1 MVRGRLRRPKRPDR
15 PLRVAQICA
24 TTDGG
29 LWMVQIAVGL
39 QRRGFDVVAIVGS
52 EDGGTAAA
60 LRKAG
65 VPLVALPQRL
75 WRYSRFASLVGKL
88 PVVGR
93 LRYVIDA
100 FYLLGSALQMA
111 RLLRR
116 LEVDVI
122 HTHIF
127 SSMLI
132 GRVAGVIARVPVRVA
147 MIASPLQLESAL
159 LRRLDLLTYR
169 LDHRI
174 LAGCQHTNDLYR
186 RIGVPARHLRT
197 VGYGVDPAGFDP
209 ARADRRRLRRE
220 LGLAEDTVV
229 VGQVAWFYGALMP
242 PVAPPGMTGRGIK
255 GHEDLMAAARLVLDK
270 RPDVRFL
277 VVGDGFGDAG
287 MRHFED
293 IRRLGRELGIED
305 AVIFAGRRSDLVDVL
320 ASLDVSVQCSLSEN
334 YGGTIESLLMERPM
348 VATAAGGMPEVVIDE
363 ETGLLVPVRHPEALA
378 AAILRLVEDPELAHR
393 LGKAGRARMLERHTI
408 QHTIDGVIDAYRELA
423 AERGLTRPPLDAPAP
438 TEFADSLGSLGLM
451 PSDVLFSESSP
462 AGS

>member
-1 MVRGRLRRPKRPDR
+1 
-15 PLRVAQICA
+15 
-24 TTDGG
+24 
-29 LWMVQIAVGL
+29 MVQIAVGL
-39 QRRGFDVVAIVGS
+39 QRHGFDVVAIVGS
-52 EDGGTAAA
+52 EEGGTAAA

-65 VPLVALPQRL
+65 VPFVAFKQRL
-75 WRYSRFASLVGKL
+75 WRYSRVASLVGRI
-88 PVVGR
+88 PVAGR

-100 FYLLGSALQMA
+100 FYLLSTAFQMA

-159 LRRLDLLTYR
+159 LRKLDLLTYR
-169 LDHRI
+169 LEHRI
-174 LAGCQHTNDLYR
+174 LAGCQHTNDLYGR
-186 RIGVPARHLRT
+186 FGVPARYRRT
-197 VGYGVDPAGFDP
+197 VRYGVDPTGFDP
-209 ARADRRRLRRE
+209 AKADHRRLRRE
-220 LGLAEDTVV
+220 LGLADDTVV
-229 VGQVAWFYGALMP
+229 VGQVAWFYGTLTS

-277 VVGDGFGDAG
+277 VVGDGFDEPGI
-287 MRHFED
+287 RHFED
-293 IRRLGRELGIED
+293 IQRLAFELGIED

-320 ASLDVSVQCSLSEN
+320 ASLDISVQCSLSEN

-378 AAILRLVEDPELAHR
+378 AAILRLVEDPELARR
-393 LGKAGRARMLERHTI
+393 LGEAGRARMLERHTI
-408 QHTIDGVIDAYRELA
+408 QHTIGGVVDAYRELA
-423 AERGLTRPPLDAPAP
+423 AERGLRRPPLDEPASDQS
-438 TEFADSLGSLGLM
+438 AVSLGPLGLM
-451 PSDVLFSESSP
+451 PSDVLFTESR
-462 AGS
+462 

>member
-1 MVRGRLRRPKRPDR
+1 
-15 PLRVAQICA
+15 
-24 TTDGG
+24 
-29 LWMVQIAVGL
+29 MVQIAVGL
-39 QRRGFDVVAIVGS
+39 QRHGFDVVAIVGS
-52 EDGGTAAA
+52 EEGGTAAA

-65 VPLVALPQRL
+65 VPFVALPQRL
-75 WRYSRFASLVGKL
+75 WRYSRLASLVGRI
-88 PVVGR
+88 PIVGR

-100 FYLLGSALQMA
+100 LHLLGAALQMA

-159 LRRLDLLTYR
+159 LRKLDLLTYR
-169 LDHRI
+169 LEHRI
-174 LAGCQHTNDLYR
+174 LAGCQHTNDLYGR
-186 RIGVPARHLRT
+186 LGVPARKRRT
-197 VGYGVDPAGFDP
+197 VSYGVDPAGFDP
-209 ARADRRRLRRE
+209 AQADRRRLRRE
-220 LGLAEDTVV
+220 LGLADTTVV

-255 GHEDLMAAARLVLDK
+255 GHEDLMAAARIVLDK

-277 VVGDGFGDAG
+277 VVGDGFDEAG

-293 IRRLGRELGIED
+293 IRRLARELGVED

-320 ASLDVSVQCSLSEN
+320 ASLDISVQCSLSEN

-363 ETGLLVPVRHPEALA
+363 ETGLLVPVRDPEALA
-378 AAILRLVEDPELAHR
+378 AAILRLVEDPGLARR
-393 LGKAGRARMLERHTI
+393 LGEAGRTRMLERHTI
-408 QHTIDGVIDAYRELA
+408 QHTIRGVIDAYDELA
-423 AERGLTRPPLDAPAP
+423 AERGLRRPPFDEPPRSRSA
-438 TEFADSLGSLGLM
+438 ESLGSLGLM
-451 PSDVLFSESSP
+451 PSDVLFTQP
-462 AGS
+462 G

>member
-1 MVRGRLRRPKRPDR
+1 MTLRRPRQSKRSDR

-39 QRRGFDVVAIVGS
+39 QRHGFDVVAIVGS
-52 EDGGTAAA
+52 EDGGTAAG

-65 VPLVALPQRL
+65 VPFVALEQRL
-75 WRYSRFASLVGKL
+75 WRHTRLASAVGRI

-93 LRYVIDA
+93 LRYLIDA
-100 FYLLGSALQMA
+100 FRLLGAALRMA

-132 GRVAGVIARVPVRVA
+132 GRVAGAIARVPVRVA
-147 MIASPLQLESAL
+147 MIPSPLQLEAAL
-159 LRRLDLLTYR
+159 PRNLDLLTYR
-169 LDHRI
+169 LEHRL
-174 LAGCQHTNDLYR
+174 LAGCQHTNDLYGR
-186 RIGVPARHLRT
+186 FRVPARYRRT

-209 ARADRRRLRRE
+209 AKADRHRLRRE
-220 LGLAEDTVV
+220 LGLGDDTVV
-229 VGQVAWFYGALMP
+229 VGQVSWFYGALMP
-242 PVAPPGMTGRGIK
+242 PVAPPGMSGRGIK
-255 GHEDLMAAARLVLDK
+255 GHEDLMAAARLVLDR

-277 VVGDGFGDAG
+277 VVGDGFGEAG

-293 IRRLGRELGIED
+293 IRRLARDLGIED

-320 ASLDVSVQCSLSEN
+320 ASLDVSVQCSISEN

-348 VATAAGGMPEVVIDE
+348 VATAIGGMPEVVIDE
-363 ETGLLVPVRHPEALA
+363 ETGLLVPVRQPEALA
-378 AAILRLVEDPELAHR
+378 AAILRLVEDPELARR
-393 LGKAGRARMLERHTI
+393 LGEAGRARMLERHTI
-408 QHTIDGVIDAYRELA
+408 QHTIAGVIDAYRELA
-423 AERGLTRPPLDAPAP
+423 AERGLRRPPFSRPAP
-438 TEFADSLGSLGLM
+438 DRSAESLGSLGLV
-451 PSDVLFSESSP
+451 PSDVLFAESRP
-462 AGS
+462 